1 LKICP
6 LGWNRSSKTPQRIV
20 AERAKGV
27 NTYQDI
33 NSQELKF
40 SELVKQSRR
49 KRRKLVLVE
58 IAKTVSTHHDINSQ
72 ELKIDEL
79 VKQSSRKRRKLVV
92 VEFAKH

>member
-20 AERAKGV
+20 AERE
-27 NTYQDI
+27 
-33 NSQELKF
+33 ELKF

-58 IAKTVSTHHDINSQ
+58 IE

-79 VKQSSRKRRKLVV
+79 VKQSSRKR
-92 VEFAKH
+92 